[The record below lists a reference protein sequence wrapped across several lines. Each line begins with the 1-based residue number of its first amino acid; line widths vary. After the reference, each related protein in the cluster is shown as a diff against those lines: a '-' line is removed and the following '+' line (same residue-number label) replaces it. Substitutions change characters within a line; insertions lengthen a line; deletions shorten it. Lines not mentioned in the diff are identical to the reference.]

1 MRKFQL
7 TRDMVQAAPGGSTV
21 SYTEEQVEA
30 IIEYAPTRESQDKLL
45 EYVAAGGHLSLVWL
59 HSTISPE
66 SPNYHS
72 APHRSLY
79 TLHLCATPKNVEPG
93 KEYSLLSMM
102 GVDAAEVLDTLFFEA
117 PESYSLRNPAKPV
130 PDAPHLNPFAG
141 VEEEMLNRHQL
152 TRHDITLTL
161 PPDSDKVIKPT
172 DLYELTDAYP
182 VECGRKY
189 FLYPRTVAE
198 DLRALAA
205 NRDAIPLKDFL
216 AEYLRLGGKVV
227 LTGRRTGEAQGTLYL
242 SFTNFNAVEGV
253 SPLFDA
259 SSPRHLDVFDTLI
272 FDLPDNEVEADPVKW
287 RLYESHRLT
296 PEDIL
301 DML

>member
-1 MRKFQL
+1 MRKFRL

-21 SYTEEQVEA
+21 SYTVEQVEA
-30 IIEYAPTRESQDKLL
+30 LRGCAPTRESQDKLL
-45 EYVAAGGHLSLVWL
+45 EYVQAGGHLSLVWL
-59 HSTISPE
+59 HGTISPE
-66 SPNYHS
+66 SPNYSS
-72 APHRSLY
+72 APWRSLY
-79 TLHLCATPKNVEPG
+79 TLHLCATPQNVEVG
-93 KEYSLLSMM
+93 KEYSLLSMA
-102 GVDAAEVLDTLFFEA
+102 GVDAVEVLDTLFFEV

-130 PDAPHLNPFAG
+130 PDALCLNPFVA

-172 DLYELTDAYP
+172 DLCELTSTYP
-182 VECGRKY
+182 VAHRGKY
-189 FLYPRTVAE
+189 FLYPRAVAE

-205 NRDAIPLKDFL
+205 YRDTVPLNDFL
-216 AEYLRLGGKVV
+216 AEYLRRGGKVV
-227 LTGRRTGEAQGTLYL
+227 ITGRKTGETQGTLYL

-259 SSPRHLDVFDTLI
+259 SNPRHLDVFDTLI
-272 FDLPDNEVEADPVKW
+272 FDLPDDQVEADPIK
-287 RLYESHRLT
+287 RKLYEPHGLT

>member
-1 MRKFQL
+1 MRKFRL

-21 SYTEEQVEA
+21 VYTEEQVKA
-30 IIEYAPTRESQDKLL
+30 IRECALTRENQGRLL

-66 SPNYHS
+66 SPNYSS
-72 APHRSLY
+72 APRRSLY

-93 KEYSLLSMM
+93 KEYSLLSMV
-102 GVDAAEVLDTLFFEA
+102 GVDAVEVLDTLFFEA
-117 PESYSLRNPAKPV
+117 PETYNLRNPAKPV
-130 PDAPHLNPFAG
+130 PGATHLNPFVG

-161 PPDSDKVIKPT
+161 PPDSNKVIKPT
-172 DLYELTDAYP
+172 DLHELTGAYP

-205 NRDAIPLKDFL
+205 YRGTVSLKNFL
-216 AEYLRLGGKVV
+216 AEYLRRGGKVV
-227 LTGRRTGEAQGTLYL
+227 LTGRRTGETQGTLYL
-242 SFTNFNAVEGV
+242 SFTDFNAVEGL

-259 SSPRHLDVFDTLI
+259 SNPKHLDVFDTLI
-272 FDLPDNEVEADPVKW
+272 FDLPDSQVEADPVKR
-287 RLYESHRLT
+287 RLYEPHGLT

>member
-1 MRKFQL
+1 MRNFRL

-30 IIEYAPTRESQDKLL
+30 IREYAPTRESQDKLL

-66 SPNYHS
+66 SPNYRS

-79 TLHLCATPKNVEPG
+79 TLHLCATPSHVEPG

-102 GVDAAEVLDTLFFEA
+102 GVDAVEVLDTLFFEA
-117 PESYSLRNPAKPV
+117 PESYTLRNPAKPI

-141 VEEEMLNRHQL
+141 MEEEILNRHQL

-161 PPDSDKVIKPT
+161 PPGSDKVIKPT
-172 DLYELTDAYP
+172 DLHELSDAYP

-189 FLYPRTVAE
+189 FLYPRATAE
-198 DLRALAA
+198 ELRALAA
-205 NRDAIPLKDFL
+205 NRNTAPLKDFL
-216 AEYLRLGGKVV
+216 AEYLRRGGKVV
-227 LTGRRTGEAQGTLYL
+227 LTGRRTGETQGTLYL

-253 SPLFDA
+253 SPLFDV
-259 SSPRHLDVFDTLI
+259 SNPKHLDVFDTLI
-272 FDLPDNEVEADPVKW
+272 FDLPDSHVEADPVKR
-287 RLYESHRLT
+287 RLYEPHGLT

>member
-1 MRKFQL
+1 MRKFRL

-66 SPNYHS
+66 SPNYSS
-72 APHRSLY
+72 APRRSLY
-79 TLHLCATPKNVEPG
+79 SLHLCATSKNVEPG

-102 GVDAAEVLDTLFFEA
+102 GVDAVEVLDTLFFEA
-117 PESYSLRNPAKPV
+117 PESYTLRNPAKPI
-130 PDAPHLNPFAG
+130 PDAPHLNPFVG

-161 PPDSDKVIKPT
+161 PPDSNKVIKPT
-172 DLYELTDAYP
+172 DLHELSSAYP

-205 NRDAIPLKDFL
+205 YRGTVSLKNFL
-216 AEYLRLGGKVV
+216 AEYLRRGGKVV
-227 LTGRRTGEAQGTLYL
+227 LTGRRTGETQGTLYL
-242 SFTNFNAVEGV
+242 SFTDFNAVEGV

-259 SSPRHLDVFDTLI
+259 SNPKHLDVFDTLI
-272 FDLPDNEVEADPVKW
+272 FDLPDDQVEADPVKR
-287 RLYESHRLT
+287 RLYEPHGLT

>member
-1 MRKFQL
+1 MRKFRL

-21 SYTEEQVEA
+21 SYTEEQVKA
-30 IIEYAPTRESQDKLL
+30 IRECAPTRENQGALL

-59 HSTISPE
+59 HGTISPE

-72 APHRSLY
+72 APRRSLY

-102 GVDAAEVLDTLFFEA
+102 GVDAVEVLDTLFFDA

-130 PDAPHLNPFAG
+130 PGATHLSPFAG
-141 VEEEMLNRHQL
+141 MEEEKLNRHGL

-161 PPDSDKVIKPT
+161 PTDSDKVIKPT
-172 DLYELTDAYP
+172 DLHELTDAYP

-189 FLYPRTVAE
+189 FLYPRTTAE
-198 DLRALAA
+198 GLRVLAA
-205 NRDAIPLKDFL
+205 YRGAVPLKNFL
-216 AEYLRLGGKVV
+216 AEYLRRGGKVV
-227 LTGRRTGEAQGTLYL
+227 LTGCRTGETQGTLYL
-242 SFTNFNAVEGV
+242 SFTNFNAAEGV

-259 SSPRHLDVFDTLI
+259 SNPKHLDVFDTLS
-272 FDLPDNEVEADPVKW
+272 LEMPDDQVEADPIK
-287 RLYESHRLT
+287 RKLYEPHRLT

>member
-1 MRKFQL
+1 MS
-7 TRDMVQAAPGGSTV
+7 GSV
-21 SYTEEQVEA
+21 FPRVCGVE
-30 IIEYAPTRESQDKLL
+30 P
-45 EYVAAGGHLSLVWL
+45 
-59 HSTISPE
+59 
-66 SPNYHS
+66 
-72 APHRSLY
+72 
-79 TLHLCATPKNVEPG
+79 VEPG

-102 GVDAAEVLDTLFFEA
+102 GVDAVEVLDTLFFEM
-117 PESYSLRNPAKPV
+117 PESYSLRNPAKPI
-130 PDAPHLNPFAG
+130 PDAPHLNPFVG

-152 TRHDITLTL
+152 TRHDIALTL
-161 PPDSDKVIKPT
+161 PPGSDKVIKPT
-172 DLYELTDAYP
+172 DLFELTGAYP

-205 NRDAIPLKDFL
+205 YRSTVPLKNFL

-227 LTGRRTGEAQGTLYL
+227 LTGRRTGETQGTLYL

-259 SSPRHLDVFDTLI
+259 SNPKHLDVFDTLI
-272 FDLPDNEVEADPVKW
+272 FDLPDSQVEADPVKR
-287 RLYESHRLT
+287 RLYEPHGLT